1 MIVRDLMYRAR
12 KLIKQYAKWSKEENK
27 KGKEDKRYKFQHSR
41 EFTEYQQMLKNA
53 PKEYR
58 RYNRKLNVYEPI
70 TPKGKERKSE
80 RFEQFVYDL
89 NEQQNLTPTL
99 EQEQEKRAIMREKHI
114 TSDIYDKLS
123 SYGVT
128 PHQYSSDG
136 GTEKHIHLDTA
147 IERYGDMN
155 DAGFRNMVHN
165 IQDNIDKYSIY
176 DIYDMVSS
184 YNSIN
189 NGVMAFDDYE
199 L

>member
-12 KLIKQYAKWSKEENK
+12 KLIKQYGRWAKEEK
-27 KGKEDKRYKFQHSR
+27 KKSDTFKFQHSK
-41 EFTEYQQMLKNA
+41 EFTEYQKMLKNA

-70 TPKGKERKSE
+70 TPKGKERKSA

-89 NEQQNLTPTL
+89 NEQQNLTPTI
-99 EQEQEKRAIMREKHI
+99 EQEQEKREIMRDKRI
-114 TSDIYDKLS
+114 TSDVYDRLS
-123 SYGVT
+123 AYGVD
-128 PHQYSSDG
+128 PHNYSSDG
-136 GTEKHIHLDTA
+136 GDEKHAHLDIA

-155 DAGFRNMVHN
+155 DAGFRNMVHD
-165 IQDNIDKYSIY
+165 IQNNIDKYTLY